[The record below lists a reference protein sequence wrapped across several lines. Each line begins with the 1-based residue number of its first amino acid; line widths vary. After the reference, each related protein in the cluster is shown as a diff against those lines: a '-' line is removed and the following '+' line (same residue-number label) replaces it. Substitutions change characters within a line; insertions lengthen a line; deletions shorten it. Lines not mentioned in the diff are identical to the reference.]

1 VNWTINGLPMHPL
14 FVHAA
19 VMLVPTA
26 TIMAILGSVWTAA
39 RRKFGIFTPIVSTA
53 AAIAVALTIQAG
65 EALSEKVRETTLV
78 EAHTEGGE
86 AAVPWI
92 VLLVAATWLQW
103 AWFTHGKK
111 RYADGAKPVVK
122 ATAAKI
128 LPGVLAVLVV
138 VGAVGSAVSVAVIG
152 EAGAKAV
159 WSTTAP

>member
-14 FVHAA
+14 LVHAA

-53 AAIAVALTIQAG
+53 AAIVVALTMQAG
-65 EALSEKVRETTLV
+65 EALSEKVRDTTLV

-86 AAVPWI
+86 AAVPWL

-103 AWFTHGKK
+103 AWFAYGKK
-111 RYADGAKPVVK
+111 RYAEGTKAIVK
-122 ATAAKI
+122 SAAAKA
-128 LPGVLAVLVV
+128 LAVVVAVLVV

-159 WSTTAP
+159 WSTTTP